1 MARRCANCSGELSTT
16 AKFCPQCA
24 HPVVSVPGGQAR
36 SASPDA
42 YTPKHLAEKIL
53 TSRAAL
59 EGERKQVT
67 VLFADLKGS
76 MELLADRDPE
86 EARKLLDPVL
96 ERMME
101 AVHHYEGTVN
111 QVMGDGIMALF
122 GAPLAH
128 EDHAVRACYAALR
141 MQESVRQY
149 AEGVRREEGVSIQ
162 IRVGVNSGDVV
173 VRSIGSDLRVDYTA
187 VGQTT
192 HLAARMEQLAAP
204 GSIVVAPETLRHAE
218 GYVAVKP
225 LGPVKVKGLSEPV
238 EVYEVT
244 SAGAVRTRLERAA
257 ARGFTPFVGRDTEL
271 EQLRGALERAGAGH
285 GQVVAVVGEPGV
297 GKSRLFYE
305 FVHSHRF
312 LRSKADMPPSTSGDW
327 LLVESGS
334 VSYGT
339 ATPYLPVIDLL
350 KAYFQIDA
358 RDDGRTIREKVT
370 AKLLTLDE
378 TLRPLSPALLALLDV
393 PVEDRDW
400 QAFDPAERRRHT
412 HEAIKRLLLRES
424 QREPLCLVFEDLHW
438 IDAETQAVLDG
449 LVESLP
455 AARLLLLV
463 NYRPEYRHRWG
474 SKTYYSQAGI
484 DPLPETSATELLG
497 ALLGADPSIRPLTP
511 LLIER
516 TEGNPFF
523 LEESVRTLV
532 ETGMLA
538 GEPGRYQLTGPLGS
552 IQVPATVQAVLAARI
567 DRLPPPAKSL
577 LQAGSVVGKDVS
589 FAHLSAI
596 AELPEEAVRDGLAR
610 LQAAKFLYETSPFPD
625 LEYTFK
631 HALTHEVA
639 YGSVLH
645 ERRRAL
651 HARLV
656 AAIETLHHDRLGEHV
671 ERLAQHA
678 LRGEV
683 WPKAVAYLRHSA
695 AKAVARSA
703 NREAVSCLEQALG
716 ALPHLPESPETRELA
731 IDLRLELQIPLNG
744 LGEIERLLDYLRE
757 TESLAG
763 ALGDPPRMGRVA
775 ANMAYGLLI
784 TGRPEHAAASGE
796 RALAIARTVGDLR
809 LEALANVRLGQA
821 YRDLGEYRRAIA
833 AFRRTLDALVGELQ
847 TQRFGTPGLTA
858 VVVRAYMGWC
868 LAYLGEFPAARAVAE
883 EAARMA
889 EAADDRIGL
898 ALAQSRV
905 GLIYLRQ
912 GDPER
917 ALPWLE
923 RSLDGSRRFNFEIL
937 SLMAA
942 GPLGE
947 ARAACGATGEA
958 FALLEQA
965 AEQAAAIRFVSVLP
979 GILSALGEGYLLA
992 SRLSEARH
1000 TAERMLQLTR
1010 TAGQRHSEADAL
1022 RILGEVHTRANPA
1035 EAGQA
1040 EASYR
1045 EALGIAEQIGTRP
1058 LAARCHLGLGMLY
1071 RATGRPESAQHH
1083 LATAATMFRD
1093 MAMRSWLEQAQ
1104 AAMDAGSR

>member
-1 MARRCANCSGELSTT
+1 
-16 AKFCPQCA
+16 
-24 HPVVSVPGGQAR
+24 
-36 SASPDA
+36 
-42 YTPKHLAEKIL
+42 
-53 TSRAAL
+53 
-59 EGERKQVT
+59 
-67 VLFADLKGS
+67 
-76 MELLADRDPE
+76 
-86 EARKLLDPVL
+86 
-96 ERMME
+96 MME

-122 GAPLAH
+122 GAPVAH

-141 MQESVRQY
+141 MQESVRRY
-149 AEGVRREEGVSIQ
+149 ADGVRRDEGVSIQ

-173 VRSIGSDLRVDYTA
+173 VRSIGSDLRMDYTA
-187 VGQTT
+187 VGQTI

-204 GSIVVAPETLRHAE
+204 GSIVVAPDTLRLAE

-225 LGPVKVKGLSEPV
+225 LGPVNVKGLSAPV

-257 ARGFTPFVGRDTEL
+257 ARGFTRFVGRDAEMD
-271 EQLRGALERAGAGH
+271 QLRGALERAAGGH

-312 LRSKADMPPSTSGDW
+312 SGSKGDPPLSGDW
-327 LLVESGS
+327 LVVEAGS

-358 RDDGRTIREKVT
+358 RDDGQKIREKVT
-370 AKLLTLDE
+370 GKLLTLDE
-378 TLRPLSPALLALLDV
+378 TLRLLLPALLALLDV

-400 QAFDPAERRRHT
+400 QALDPRERRRHT
-412 HEAIKRLLLRES
+412 HEAIRRLLLRES
-424 QREPLCLVFEDLHW
+424 QRQPLCLVFEDLHW

-455 AARLLLLV
+455 AARLLLLT
-463 NYRPEYRHRWG
+463 NYRPEYRHPWG
-474 SKTYYSQAGI
+474 SKTYYSQARI
-484 DPLPETSATELLG
+484 DPLHEASATELLG
-497 ALLGADPSIRPLTP
+497 ALLGVDASIRPLIP

-532 ETGMLA
+532 ETDMLA
-538 GEPGRYQLTGPLGS
+538 GEPGRFRLARSLGS
-552 IQVPATVQAVLAARI
+552 IQVPATVQSVLAARV
-567 DRLPPPAKSL
+567 DRLPPQAKSL
-577 LQAGSVVGKDVS
+577 LQSASVVGKDVP
-589 FAHLSAI
+589 FAHLRAI
-596 AELPEEAVRDGLAR
+596 AELPEEALREALAH
-610 LQAAKFLYETSPFPD
+610 LQAAEFLYETSLFPD

-639 YGSVLH
+639 YASVLH

-651 HARLV
+651 HARIV
-656 AAIETLHHDRLGEHV
+656 EAIETLHPDRLGEHV

-678 LRGEV
+678 LRSEV
-683 WPKAVAYLRHSA
+683 WAKAVAYLRQAA
-695 AKAVARSA
+695 AKAVTRSA

-716 ALPHLPESPETRELA
+716 ALGHLPQSPETRGQA
-731 IDLRLELQIPLNG
+731 IDLRLDLQAPLLS

-757 TESLAG
+757 AEPLAA
-763 ALGDPPRMGRVA
+763 ALGDLHRMGRVA
-775 ANMAYGLLI
+775 AHTAYGLAV
-784 TGRPEHAAASGE
+784 TGRPAEAAASGKQ
-796 RALAIARTVGDLR
+796 ALAIARTVGDLG
-809 LEALANVRLGQA
+809 LEALANQRLGQA
-821 YRDLGEYRRAIA
+821 CYRLGEYPRAIA
-833 AFRRTLDALVGELQ
+833 AFKRNVDALVGELQ
-847 TQRFGTPGLTA
+847 TQRFGIPGLTA
-858 VVVRAYMGWC
+858 VMSRAYLGWC
-868 LAYLGEFPAARAVAE
+868 LTDLGEFTAAMAVAE
-883 EAARMA
+883 EAVRMA
-889 EAADDRIGL
+889 EAADDRYGL
-898 ALAQSRV
+898 AFSESRV
-905 GLIYLRQ
+905 GLIHLRQ

-923 RSLDGSRRFNFEIL
+923 RSLDGSRRFSFEIT
-937 SLMAA
+937 SLQTA

-965 AEQAAAIRFVSVLP
+965 AEQAASIRFVAVLP
-979 GILSALGEGYLLA
+979 LILGALGEGYLLA
-992 SRLSEARH
+992 GRLAQARH

-1010 TAGQRHSEADAL
+1010 AAGQQYDNSDAL
-1022 RILGEVHTRANPA
+1022 RILGEVYTRVTPA
-1035 EAGQA
+1035 EARQA

-1058 LAARCHLGLGMLY
+1058 LAARCHLGLGKLY
-1071 RATGRPESAQHH
+1071 RATGQPESAQHH
-1083 LATAATMFRD
+1083 LGTAVSMFRD
-1093 MAMRSWLEQAQ
+1093 MGMRSWLEKTQAE
-1104 AAMDAGSR
+1104 MGEGSRDTA